1 MLQTF
6 VSSGTLT
13 VGVGVLC
20 ALLITSLTIILLTI
34 CMLCYIYRVWTKRR
48 ALNARANITELTPVY
63 DDVDVSRSATIT
75 VNQSGV
81 DQSGVNQS
89 GVDQSGVNHSLM
101 LRDGGA
107 CTRGPPPPKPQP
119 YSGKPVSVLQQTRD
133 NPFSNILG
141 KTTEPAPVYDYVD
154 VSRSATITVNQSG
167 VNQSGVNQSGVDQS
181 GVNQSGVNQSGV
193 NQSGVDQSGVN
204 QSGVNQSGVDQS
216 GVNQSGVNQNGVNQ
230 SGVNQ
235 SGVDQSGVN
244 HSLMLRDGGA
254 CTRGPPPPKP
264 QPYSGKPVSV
274 LQQTCD
280 NPFSNILGKTTEPAP
295 VYDYVDVSRSATIT
309 VNQSGVN
316 QSGVNQSGVDQSGVN
331 QSGVNQSGVNQSGV
345 DQSGV
350 NQSGVNQSGVDQ
362 SGVNQSGVNQNG
374 VNQSGV
380 NQSGVDQSGVNHSLM
395 LRDGGACTRGPP
407 PPKPQPYSGK
417 PVSVLQQ
424 TRDNPFS
431 NILGKTTE
439 PAPVYDYVDVSRSA
453 TITVNQSGVNQSGVN
468 QSGVDQSGVNQ
479 SGVNQS
485 GVNQSGVDQSGVNQ
499 SGVNQSGV
507 DQSGVNQSGVNQ
519 NGVNQS
525 GVNQSGVDQS
535 GVNHSL
541 MLRDGGACTRGP
553 PPPKPQPYSGK
564 PVSVL
569 QQTCDNPFSN
579 ILGKTTEPA
588 PVYDY
593 VDVSRSAT
601 ITVNQSGVN
610 QSGVNQSGVNQSGVD
625 QSGVN
630 QSGVNQSGV
639 DQSGVNQS
647 GVDQSGVNHSLM
659 LRDGGACT
667 RGPPPPKP
675 QPYSGKPVSALQQ
688 THDDPFSNLLG
699 EITEPAPVYEQVDD
713 LHPGEF
719 IMKHNAAYGQCSH
732 SPRHTTTTTM

>member
-63 DDVDVSRSATIT
+63 DDVDVSRPATIT

-167 VNQSGVNQSGVDQS
+167 VNQSGV
-181 GVNQSGVNQSGV
+181 
-193 NQSGVDQSGVN
+193 DQSGVN
-204 QSGVNQSGVDQS
+204 QSGVNQSGVD
-216 GVNQSGVNQNGVNQ
+216 
-230 SGVNQ
+230 
-235 SGVDQSGVN
+235 
-244 HSLMLRDGGA
+244 
-254 CTRGPPPPKP
+254 
-264 QPYSGKPVSV
+264 
-274 LQQTCD
+274 
-280 NPFSNILGKTTEPAP
+280 
-295 VYDYVDVSRSATIT
+295 
-309 VNQSGVN
+309 
-316 QSGVNQSGVDQSGVN
+316 
-331 QSGVNQSGVNQSGV
+331 
-345 DQSGV
+345 
-350 NQSGVNQSGVDQ
+350 
-362 SGVNQSGVNQNG
+362 
-374 VNQSGV
+374 
-380 NQSGVDQSGVNHSLM
+380 
-395 LRDGGACTRGPP
+395 
-407 PPKPQPYSGK
+407 
-417 PVSVLQQ
+417 
-424 TRDNPFS
+424 
-431 NILGKTTE
+431 
-439 PAPVYDYVDVSRSA
+439 
-453 TITVNQSGVNQSGVN
+453 
-468 QSGVDQSGVNQ
+468 
-479 SGVNQS
+479 
-485 GVNQSGVDQSGVNQ
+485 
-499 SGVNQSGV
+499 
-507 DQSGVNQSGVNQ
+507 
-519 NGVNQS
+519 QS

-639 DQSGVNQS
+639 NQS
-647 GVDQSGVNHSLM
+647 GVDQSRVNHSLM

-675 QPYSGKPVSALQQ
+675 QPYSGKPVSTLQQ
-688 THDDPFSNLLG
+688 THDNPFSNILG

-719 IMKHNAAYGQCSH
+719 IMIENEAYGQCSH
-732 SPRHTTTTTM
+732 SPCHTTTTIM

>member
-75 VNQSGV
+75 VNQS
-81 DQSGVNQS
+81 
-89 GVDQSGVNHSLM
+89 
-101 LRDGGA
+101 R
-107 CTRGPPPPKPQP
+107 
-119 YSGKPVSVLQQTRD
+119 
-133 NPFSNILG
+133 
-141 KTTEPAPVYDYVD
+141 
-154 VSRSATITVNQSG
+154 
-167 VNQSGVNQSGVDQS
+167 
-181 GVNQSGVNQSGV
+181 
-193 NQSGVDQSGVN
+193 
-204 QSGVNQSGVDQS
+204 
-216 GVNQSGVNQNGVNQ
+216 
-230 SGVNQ
+230 
-235 SGVDQSGVN
+235 
-244 HSLMLRDGGA
+244 
-254 CTRGPPPPKP
+254 
-264 QPYSGKPVSV
+264 
-274 LQQTCD
+274 
-280 NPFSNILGKTTEPAP
+280 
-295 VYDYVDVSRSATIT
+295 
-309 VNQSGVN
+309 
-316 QSGVNQSGVDQSGVN
+316 
-331 QSGVNQSGVNQSGV
+331 
-345 DQSGV
+345 
-350 NQSGVNQSGVDQ
+350 
-362 SGVNQSGVNQNG
+362 
-374 VNQSGV
+374 
-380 NQSGVDQSGVNHSLM
+380 
-395 LRDGGACTRGPP
+395 
-407 PPKPQPYSGK
+407 
-417 PVSVLQQ
+417 
-424 TRDNPFS
+424 
-431 NILGKTTE
+431 
-439 PAPVYDYVDVSRSA
+439 
-453 TITVNQSGVNQSGVN
+453 
-468 QSGVDQSGVNQ
+468 
-479 SGVNQS
+479 
-485 GVNQSGVDQSGVNQ
+485 
-499 SGVNQSGV
+499 
-507 DQSGVNQSGVNQ
+507 
-519 NGVNQS
+519 
-525 GVNQSGVDQS
+525 VDQS

-610 QSGVNQSGVNQSGVD
+610 QSGVNQSGVNQSGVNQSGVNQSGVD
-625 QSGVN
+625 QSGVNQSGVN

-647 GVDQSGVNHSLM
+647 GVNQNGVNQSGVNQSGVNQSGVNHSLM

-688 THDDPFSNLLG
+688 TCDDPFSNLLG

-713 LHPGEF
+713 HHPGEF
-719 IMKHNAAYGQCSH
+719 IMKHNEAYGQCSH
-732 SPRHTTTTTM
+732 SPRHTTTTIM

>member
-20 ALLITSLTIILLTI
+20 ALLITSLTIILLTM

-75 VNQSGV
+75 VNQSGVDQSGVNHSLMLRDGGACTRGPPPPKPQPYSGKTVSVLQQTRDNPFSNILGKTTEPAPVYDYVDVSRSATITVNQSGVNQSGVNQSGVDKSGVNQSGVNQSGV

-119 YSGKPVSVLQQTRD
+119 YSGKPVSVLQQTR
-133 NPFSNILG
+133 
-141 KTTEPAPVYDYVD
+141 
-154 VSRSATITVNQSG
+154 
-167 VNQSGVNQSGVDQS
+167 
-181 GVNQSGVNQSGV
+181 
-193 NQSGVDQSGVN
+193 
-204 QSGVNQSGVDQS
+204 
-216 GVNQSGVNQNGVNQ
+216 
-230 SGVNQ
+230 
-235 SGVDQSGVN
+235 
-244 HSLMLRDGGA
+244 
-254 CTRGPPPPKP
+254 
-264 QPYSGKPVSV
+264 
-274 LQQTCD
+274 D

-485 GVNQSGVDQSGVNQ
+485 GVDQSGVNQ
-499 SGVNQSGV
+499 SGV
-507 DQSGVNQSGVNQ
+507 D
-519 NGVNQS
+519 
-525 GVNQSGVDQS
+525 
-535 GVNHSL
+535 
-541 MLRDGGACTRGP
+541 
-553 PPPKPQPYSGK
+553 
-564 PVSVL
+564 
-569 QQTCDNPFSN
+569 
-579 ILGKTTEPA
+579 
-588 PVYDY
+588 
-593 VDVSRSAT
+593 
-601 ITVNQSGVN
+601 
-610 QSGVNQSGVNQSGVD
+610 
-625 QSGVN
+625 
-630 QSGVNQSGV
+630 
-639 DQSGVNQS
+639 QS

-688 THDDPFSNLLG
+688 TRDNPFSNLLG